1 MKKRNNKKL
10 PKYWL
15 GTRKP
20 TSLGYQP
27 NYGIGGTQFS
37 STPGEDI
44 NPEIKTVKSNMIPSA
59 LDKLQQHGTTAFNVL
74 SNYSKPISNI
84 GTTFTTAAANASKA
98 AAGGVGARL
107 LSSGV
112 NAGADYMGSM
122 GFVNGSNVL
131 QPGST
136 VGNTAAAA
144 NGGKSA
150 ASGALGTA
158 GTVLGAIGTLY
169 GLGDMANQWANQ
181 NEHRSIGEMRNTQAV
196 NTYTTDMGNTYT
208 QRGGVNAGAEL
219 DYARATKIAKQLNF
233 GATSIGTG
241 LAAGATIGAIAG
253 SEVPIVGTL
262 IGGAAGALIGGAAAA
277 LGFGDTEEE
286 VQKQMDLIK
295 DVTALENRQNKTV
308 ADSSDVYQGF
318 YNNRKQAS
326 VGKKPIWSSRGKT
339 NASATGKVSNG
350 ETMIDFGKNGNIEA
364 MSVVPGP
371 VNKNTAFADGKKA
384 LVKKNTGILSNQIIP
399 GTNITVSQYGLQ
411 TGDIAGA
418 FTIQDIMNNNKYN
431 RTNAKRG
438 KLPKYSIGTPTQM
451 ILASIPHAGAIF
463 SNWQYANQLKNAD
476 LSTPVEQI
484 NDLGAGNVAAQTEA
498 DQIDMYDY
506 LKRSNQS
513 FREANWDANRQPG
526 LGYGGRLITKA
537 NLFRNMLNYQGDI
550 QTKINEA
557 NRTQRNAGR
566 ELRFKNYLNMQ
577 NLMHDSWWKRENEAL
592 AKRGAYN
599 NLMAQ
604 IPLNLYNIGSSWANN
619 ISGIAQA
626 AQASEIQNEI
636 ARIYGYKTKAEKEA
650 QQQQLNNLIS
660 WQKFIKD
667 NPQLYL
673 QLPS

>member
-1 MKKRNNKKL
+1 MKKKNNRKL
-10 PKYWL
+10 PRYWL

-27 NYGIGGTQFS
+27 NYGIGATQFS

-59 LDKLQQHGTTAFNVL
+59 LNKLQQHSSSLFNMFNWKNNAALGATTGAT
-74 SNYSKPISNI
+74 I
-84 GTTFTTAAANASKA
+84 GSSIANSSVTSAIGAAPYGL
-98 AAGGVGARL
+98 AGRLPSTGVQGMMSEFAKE
-107 LSSGV
+107 
-112 NAGADYMGSM
+112 
-122 GFVNGSNVL
+122 
-131 QPGST
+131 
-136 VGNTAAAA
+136 VGGQAVQTSA
-144 NGGKSA
+144 NGGKTA
-150 ASGALGTA
+150 LNGVLGTT
-158 GTVLGAIGTLY
+158 GTVLGALGTLY
-169 GLGDMANQWANQ
+169 GLGDMASQWANQ
-181 NEHRSIGEMRNTQAV
+181 NEHRSIGQMRNTQAV

-208 QRGGVNAGAEL
+208 QRGGVNMGAEL
-219 DYARATKIAKQLNF
+219 DYARAAKRAKQLNF
-233 GATSIGTG
+233 GATSLGTG
-241 LAAGATIGAIAG
+241 LTAGATIGSLLGTAGFPILGTAIGGIAG
-253 SEVPIVGTL
+253 AGVGL
-262 IGGAAGALIGGAAAA
+262 LASA

-286 VQKQMDLIK
+286 IEKQGDVIK
-295 DVTALENRQNKTV
+295 DVTGLENKQSKTI

-431 RTNAKRG
+431 KTNAKCG

-463 SNWQYANQLKNAD
+463 SNWQYSNQLKNAD
-476 LSTPVEQI
+476 LSTPIEQI

-498 DQIDMYDY
+498 DQINMYDY

-604 IPLNLYNIGSSWANN
+604 IPLSLYNIGSSLANN
-619 ISGIAQA
+619 IIGIAQA
-626 AQASEIQNEI
+626 DRASEIQNEI
-636 ARIYGYKTKAEKEA
+636 ARIYGHKTKAEKEA